1 MSKTKQNNSTVT
13 QLPVKAV
20 YEIRKPLSMI
30 DDYIKDVIVEL
41 EIDYKNRTIR
51 ITPPGVNSFI
61 FSKAGTST
69 IKNGFRQIE
78 LWSIV
83 GQLIAEASLI
93 GKHLLEEYERNYPEY
108 GDIPRMGSTGDIM
121 DQVLL
126 NLLWQSY

>member
-1 MSKTKQNNSTVT
+1 MSKIKQEIKITT

-30 DDYIKDVIVEL
+30 DDFIKDVIVEL

-93 GKHLLEEYERNYPEY
+93 GKRLLEEYERNYPEEV
-108 GDIPRMGSTGDIM
+108 PF
-121 DQVLL
+121 
-126 NLLWQSY
+126 

>member
-1 MSKTKQNNSTVT
+1 MSKIKQEIKITT

-20 YEIRKPLSMI
+20 YEIRRPLVMI
-30 DDYIKDVIVEL
+30 DGFLKDVIVEL

-51 ITPPGVNSFI
+51 ITPPGVNNMNFI

-83 GQLIAEASLI
+83 GQLIAEASVI
-93 GKHLLEEYERNYPEY
+93 GENLLEEYERNYPEEV
-108 GDIPRMGSTGDIM
+108 PF
-121 DQVLL
+121 
-126 NLLWQSY
+126 

>member
-1 MSKTKQNNSTVT
+1 MSKTKQEIKITT

-20 YEIRKPLSMI
+20 YEIRKPLVMV
-30 DDYIKDVIVEL
+30 DGFLKDVIVDL

-51 ITPPGVNSFI
+51 ITPPGVNNIFI

-93 GKHLLEEYERNYPEY
+93 GKHLLEEYERNYPEEA
-108 GDIPRMGSTGDIM
+108 PF
-121 DQVLL
+121 
-126 NLLWQSY
+126 